1 MSALP
6 AKATKRFPAGPEG
19 GSRVATIDSSVL
31 VSLFNSRDRL
41 HAQTVA
47 WFREAVAD
55 GEPLRAPVTALAEI
69 SAAIAAGTGDKQL
82 ARDVET
88 HVRHSP
94 LFEFLPVAL
103 PLAERAATLAAE
115 HQLRG
120 SDAIYFAVAET
131 LGDTLV
137 TLNPRQLQ
145 RGSAVVETQRPRV

>member
-1 MSALP
+1 M
-6 AKATKRFPAGPEG
+6 ATL
-19 GSRVATIDSSVL
+19 DSSVL
-31 VSLFNSRDRL
+31 VSLFNAKDRL
-41 HAQTVA
+41 HSQTVA

-55 GEPLRAPVTALAEI
+55 GEPLRAPVTALADV

-88 HVRHSP
+88 HMRHSP

-120 SDAIYFAVAET
+120 GDAIYFAVAET
-131 LGDTLV
+131 LGDRLV

-145 RGSAVVETQRPRV
+145 RGSSVVETMRPRV

>member
-1 MSALP
+1 
-6 AKATKRFPAGPEG
+6 
-19 GSRVATIDSSVL
+19 VATLDASVL
-31 VSLFNSRDRL
+31 ISLFNTRDRL
-41 HAQTVA
+41 HQSTVA

-55 GEPLRAPVTALAEI
+55 GEPLRAPVTVLAEV

-94 LFEFLPVAL
+94 LFELLPVAL

-120 SDAIYFAVAET
+120 NDAVYFAVAET
-131 LGDTLV
+131 LGDRLI

-145 RGSAVVETQRPRV
+145 RGNTVVETARPRI

>member
-1 MSALP
+1 M
-6 AKATKRFPAGPEG
+6 
-19 GSRVATIDSSVL
+19 ATIDSSVL
-31 VSLFNSRDRL
+31 VSLFNDHDRL
-41 HAQTVA
+41 HTQTLA

-55 GEPLRAPVTALAEI
+55 GEPLRSPVIALAEVA
-69 SAAIAAGTGDKQL
+69 AAIAIGTGDKQL

-94 LFEFLPVAL
+94 LFEFLPVAM

-131 LGDTLV
+131 LGDSLV

-145 RGSAVVETQRPRV
+145 RGNLVVETRRPRV

>member
-1 MSALP
+1 M
-6 AKATKRFPAGPEG
+6 ATLDA
-19 GSRVATIDSSVL
+19 SVL
-31 VSLFNSRDRL
+31 ISLFNTHDRL
-41 HAQTVA
+41 HQSTVA

-55 GEPLRAPVTALAEI
+55 GEPLRAPVTVLAEV

-94 LFEFLPVAL
+94 LFELLPVAL

-120 SDAIYFAVAET
+120 NDAVYFAVAET
-131 LGDTLV
+131 LGDRLV

-145 RGSAVVETQRPRV
+145 RGNTVVETVRPRI

>member
-1 MSALP
+1 M
-6 AKATKRFPAGPEG
+6 ATLDA
-19 GSRVATIDSSVL
+19 SVL
-31 VSLFNSRDRL
+31 ISLFNTRDRL
-41 HAQTVA
+41 HQSTVA

-55 GEPLRAPVTALAEI
+55 GEPLRAPVTVLAEV
-69 SAAIAAGTGDKQL
+69 SAAIASGTGDKQL

-94 LFEFLPVAL
+94 LFELLPVAL

-120 SDAIYFAVAET
+120 NDAVYFAVAET
-131 LGDTLV
+131 LGDRLI

-145 RGSAVVETQRPRV
+145 RGNTVVETARPRI

>member
-1 MSALP
+1 
-6 AKATKRFPAGPEG
+6 
-19 GSRVATIDSSVL
+19 VATLDSSVL
-31 VSLFNSRDRL
+31 ISLFNAQDRL
-41 HAQTVA
+41 HEQTIA

-55 GEPLRAPVTALAEI
+55 GEPLRAPVTALADV
-69 SAAIAAGTGDKQL
+69 SAAIALGTGDKQL

-94 LFEFLPVAL
+94 LFEFLPVAM

-120 SDAIYFAVAET
+120 ADAIYFAVAET
-131 LGDTLV
+131 LGDKLV

-145 RGSAVVETQRPRV
+145 RGNTVVETVRPRV

>member
-1 MSALP
+1 M
-6 AKATKRFPAGPEG
+6 ATL
-19 GSRVATIDSSVL
+19 DSSVL
-31 VSLFNSRDRL
+31 ISLFNGRDRL

-55 GEPLRAPVTALAEI
+55 GEPLRAPVTAIADVA
-69 SAAIAAGTGDKQL
+69 AAIATGTGDKQL

-88 HVRHSP
+88 HMRHSP
-94 LFEFLPVAL
+94 LFEFLPVAM

-120 SDAIYFAVAET
+120 TDALYFAVAET
-131 LGDTLV
+131 LGDRLV

-145 RGSAVVETQRPRV
+145 RGNAVVETVRPKV

>member
-1 MSALP
+1 M
-6 AKATKRFPAGPEG
+6 
-19 GSRVATIDSSVL
+19 ATIDSSVL
-31 VSLFNSRDRL
+31 ISLFNTKDRL
-41 HAQTVA
+41 HGQTVA
-47 WFREAVAD
+47 WFRESVAD
-55 GEPLRAPVTALAEI
+55 GEPLRAPVTALAEV

-82 ARDVET
+82 ARDVEA

-131 LGDTLV
+131 LGDRLV

-145 RGSAVVETQRPRV
+145 RGGTVVETVRPRV